1 MENKSQTFK
10 RKEMK
15 FLIDKKTKDSFFESI
30 SSQLDQDAFGQALI
44 SNIYYDDINNRL
56 IRRSLEKPAYKEK
69 LRLRSYN
76 NVSSDSKV
84 FIELKKKYD
93 GIVYKRRL
101 SMKETEAE
109 RFLRREINP
118 ENQIEKE
125 TRYFLDFYKNLKPAM
140 YLSYDRAAYFSKTN
154 PNLRITFDNNILY
167 RTENISLLSK
177 SYGKALLDKN
187 LFIMEIKCADAMP
200 LWLVEELNKH
210 KIYQISFS
218 KYGSAYIKNLTK
230 NNKRKGS
237 EKIA

>member
-44 SNIYYDDINNRL
+44 SNIYYDDINSRL

-76 NVSSDSKV
+76 NVNSDSKV

-101 SMKETEAE
+101 SMKETDAE
-109 RFLRREINP
+109 KFLNREINP
-118 ENQIEKE
+118 KNQIEKE
-125 TRYFLDFYKNLKPAM
+125 TRYFLDFYHDLKPAM
-140 YLSYDRAAYFSKTN
+140 YLSYNRLAYFCKSD
-154 PNLRITFDNNILY
+154 PNLRITFDSDILY
-167 RTENISLLSK
+167 RTENLSLLSK
-177 SYGKALLDKN
+177 SYGSPLLEKN

-200 LWLVEELNKH
+200 LWLVEALNKN
-210 KIYQISFS
+210 KIYQSSFS
-218 KYGSAYIKNLTK
+218 KYGNAYLKNLTK
-230 NNKRKGS
+230 DNISKGS